1 MSKSQ
6 NRRIRNMKS
15 QGNMSPQKVN
25 NHTTKYLTDS
35 EVDETSISELKK
47 VKITIMKEDMP

>member
-1 MSKSQ
+1 
-6 NRRIRNMKS
+6 
-15 QGNMSPQKVN
+15 MSPQKVN